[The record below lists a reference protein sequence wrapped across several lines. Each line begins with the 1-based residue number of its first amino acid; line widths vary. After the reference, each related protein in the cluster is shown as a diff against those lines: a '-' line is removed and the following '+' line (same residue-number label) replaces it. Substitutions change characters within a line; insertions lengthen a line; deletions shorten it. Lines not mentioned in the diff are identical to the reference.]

1 MTVVPFPPRLRAVP
15 PSPTILAPTV
25 PAAGDRARKAEYS
38 AVVPPAAAARA
49 RLVVEIDAAALR
61 YLLAEA
67 AMRGLPPG
75 ALAAAALAE
84 IARCRMLPAVLSD
97 EG

>member
-15 PSPTILAPTV
+15 PSPTILAPTA
-25 PAAGDRARKAEYS
+25 PTTGDRGREAEYS
-38 AVVPPAAAARA
+38 AVVPPAVTPAPA
-49 RLVVEIDAAALR
+49 RLVVEIDEPALR

-84 IARCRMLPAVLSD
+84 IARCRMLPAVLSED
-97 EG
+97 